1 MKTTDT
7 PKRPCLGC
15 GAQNDAA
22 TETFGEE
29 ASPPEGGDVTVCIYC
44 GHISVFNADLTLRN
58 PTDEEIHIIA
68 GDERILKIQKA
79 RAKIDIKPWGEN

>member
-1 MKTTDT
+1 MKTTGT

-15 GAQNDAA
+15 GAQNNAA

-29 ASPPEGGDVTVCIYC
+29 AIPSEGDASVCIYC
-44 GHISVFNADLTLRN
+44 GHISIFNADLTLRN
-58 PTDEEIHIIA
+58 PTDEEIHSIA

-79 RAKIDIKPWGEN
+79 RAEIDIKPWGEN